1 MMETSEALQKAIQ
14 YHQTGNL
21 IEAEN
26 IYRKILDIDPN
37 NFYAL
42 HYLGVLHFQY
52 GNHDKAIEFINKALI
67 AHPDAHACYNL
78 GLAYQGKKLF
88 NKAISS
94 YQNALKLN
102 PKMADAYVNLAIIY
116 KEKMQLEKAI
126 RCLKEAIKINPN
138 HIEAYNNLG
147 IIFRIK
153 GQLEKAIEYYK
164 RALQLNPNYA
174 LILLNLAIALQ
185 EIGQIEE
192 AIEYYKKSLRFKPD
206 SPEILYNLGTAYM
219 EQGKQKEAISTLDEV
234 IKIRPYSFMARFAH
248 CIAQIPIIHQDE
260 SSIYSSRE
268 DYQKELLNLKDNIA
282 LKGPSEIE
290 EASMAIGT
298 IQPFYLAYQGLNDVE
313 LQRAYGELVC
323 NIMSLR
329 YPMFTERPVMPEIKS
344 NERIRIGFVSGHFY
358 NHSVWNIPIK
368 GWMEKLDKDRFE
380 LYGYYTWNK
389 IDEETKFAKN
399 CCKKFVKNIYSFE
412 KLCKVIRNDN
422 LHILIYPEIG
432 MDPLSLKL
440 ASLRLAPVQCVSW
453 GHPTT
458 TGLPTIDYFLSSDLM
473 EPPDASSHYTE
484 RLVRLPNLS
493 AYITPMKIQIRKLN
507 RESFNL
513 PHNSVLYHCCQS
525 LYKFLPQYDDIF
537 PLIAKRVNNCR
548 FLFSSHPKSNYIT
561 DQFRFRLYKA
571 FDRFN
576 LNAKDYLVFLPFLD
590 KQRYNSLYQISD
602 VFLDPIGWSGCNSA
616 IEAINYNLPIITFR
630 GNLMRS
636 RDGSAILKMMGIEEC
651 IVSSIEDY
659 IDLAAQ
665 IGNDNEFRRA
675 ISNKIAEN
683 KYKIFYD
690 TECINALENFFERVL
705 KEV

>member
-1 MMETSEALQKAIQ
+1 METSDALQKAIQ

-26 IYRKILDIDPN
+26 LYQKILDIDPN

-42 HYLGVLHFQY
+42 HYLGVLYFQY
-52 GNHDKAIEFINKALI
+52 GNHDKAIEYINKAI
-67 AHPDAHACYNL
+67 ISHPDAHVYYNL
-78 GLAYQGKKLF
+78 GLVYQGKKLF

-102 PKMADAYVNLAIIY
+102 PEMADAYVNLSIIY

-126 RCLKEAIKINPN
+126 KCLKEALRINPN

-147 IIFRIK
+147 IVLKLK
-153 GQLEKAIEYYK
+153 GQLEKAIECYK
-164 RALQLNPNYA
+164 KAIQLNPDYA
-174 LILLNLAIALQ
+174 EILFNLAIALQ
-185 EIGQIEE
+185 ESGKIEE
-192 AIEYYKKSLRFKPD
+192 AIEYYKKALRDKPD

-234 IKIRPYSFMARFAH
+234 IKLRPYSFMARFAH

-268 DYQKELLNLKDNIA
+268 NYQKELLDLRDTVTIKR
-282 LKGPSEIE
+282 LFEIE

-313 LQRAYGELVC
+313 LQRLYGELVC
-323 NIMSLR
+323 SIMSLK
-329 YPMFTERPVMPEIKS
+329 YPMFTGRPVMPEIKS
-344 NERIRIGFVSGHFY
+344 NGRIRIGFVSGHFY

-368 GWMEKLDKDRFE
+368 GWIERLNKERFE
-380 LYGYYTWNK
+380 IYGYYTWNK

-399 CCKKFVKNIYSFE
+399 CCKKFVKDIYSFE
-412 KLCKVIRNDN
+412 KLCKIIRNDK

-458 TGLPTIDYFLSSDLM
+458 TGLPTIDYFLSSELM
-473 EPPDASSHYTE
+473 EPPDADSHYTE
-484 RLVRLPNLS
+484 KLIRLPNLS
-493 AYITPMKIQIRKLN
+493 AYITPMNTHITTLN

-513 PHNSVLYHCCQS
+513 PRDSVLYHCCQS

-537 PLIAKRVNNCR
+537 PLIAKGVDNCR

-561 DQFRFRLYKA
+561 DQFRWRLYKA

-576 LNAKDYLVFLPFLD
+576 LNAYEYLIFLPFLD
-590 KQRYNSLYQISD
+590 KMRFSSLYQISD

-616 IEAINYNLPIITFR
+616 IEAINFNLPIVTFP
-630 GNLMRS
+630 GNLMRC
-636 RDGSAILKMMGIEEC
+636 RDSYAILKKIGIQEC
-651 IVSSIEDY
+651 IASTLEEY
-659 IDLAAQ
+659 IDLAVH
-665 IGNDNEFRRA
+665 IGIDNEYRKT

-690 TECINALENFFERVL
+690 MECINALEDFFERVL
-705 KEV
+705 KER